1 MTNAFNCWWFR
12 FFTVSVETTVE
23 RVLFLFFYHI
33 VFIMFVWSY
42 WQTVFTSIGKV
53 PTKVIFTKYLLDS
66 NQSLNSLTI
75 RFDLK
80 MNGWLKS
87 NFRME
92 NSENLIIF
100 SSFSSFQQF
109 RIPSSE
115 MDRLLQAENPNTQK
129 RILEVFA
136 KDLPISNRYVLSVIL
151 GISVILKI
159 SVIPKIAVILCD
171 QMSKRW

>member
-53 PTKVIFTKYLLDS
+53 PTKVIFTKCLLDS

-75 RFDLK
+75 GFDSK
-80 MNGWLKS
+80 MNSWLKS
-87 NFRME
+87 DFRMK
-92 NSENLIIF
+92 NSENLIIS
-100 SSFSSFQQF
+100 SSFSS
-109 RIPSSE
+109 
-115 MDRLLQAENPNTQK
+115 
-129 RILEVFA
+129 
-136 KDLPISNRYVLSVIL
+136 
-151 GISVILKI
+151 
-159 SVIPKIAVILCD
+159 
-171 QMSKRW
+171 